1 MKRIRKSI
9 LMVLFASVCV
19 VPAALKPSSAAQY
32 SAGVSSLIGAGLSTL
47 GLIASMASKEAFS
60 CEDEF
65 LASQARA
72 QYSVYAG
79 LLILAAGAAYLCVPK
94 IIKGI
99 YQKEL
104 PATESSLPMPD
115 YVSSLKDISGGT
127 VAEGRV
133 LRFNNAVSVRPYE
146 CPGVETMDK
155 PVVAAQNNT
164 KRVLPLIPVEG
175 VRRSRRLSV
184 TK

>member
-1 MKRIRKSI
+1 
-9 LMVLFASVCV
+9 MVLLASVCF
-19 VPAALKPSSAAQY
+19 VPAPLKSSSAAHY
-32 SAGVSSLIGAGLSTL
+32 SAGVSSLIGVGLSAL

-72 QYSVYAG
+72 HYSVYAG
-79 LLILAAGAAYLCVPK
+79 LLILAAGAAFLYAPK

-99 YQKEL
+99 YRKEL
-104 PATESSLPMPD
+104 PVSAESSAPMPD
-115 YVSSLKDISGGT
+115 YLSTLKDISGGT
-127 VAEGRV
+127 QAEGKV

-164 KRVLPLIPVEG
+164 KRVLPLIPLEG
-175 VRRSRRLSV
+175 VRRSRRLSIA
-184 TK
+184 K